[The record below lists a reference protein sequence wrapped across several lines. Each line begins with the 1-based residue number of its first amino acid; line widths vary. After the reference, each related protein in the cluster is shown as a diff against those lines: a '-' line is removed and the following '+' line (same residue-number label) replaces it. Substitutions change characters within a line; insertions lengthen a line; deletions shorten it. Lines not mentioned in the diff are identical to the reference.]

1 MHGEFS
7 IGVSGSGARKLLLP
21 VGLALAAAALAP
33 APICA
38 WGPNAHRLVANK
50 AIDTLPPQLRPWFVA
65 NRSYVSQ
72 HVTDPIDW
80 LKNNPA
86 ERRNQMIQLDKYGRF
101 PFDALPR
108 DYKAAVRK
116 FPKATLEA
124 NGLLPW
130 QIGLYSERLT
140 EAFRN
145 GKWDEARQNAALLAH
160 YVEQAHDPFSTTDN
174 LDGRL
179 AAQTGVQIRFG
190 TAMVDRFALFI
201 YVRPND
207 ASFVSDPTDHAFEAC
222 LAAHGWVE
230 PVLLADRRARHGLPD
245 YTDEYYD
252 RFFNTAGAILIR
264 QLSDASTDVGSYWL
278 TAWTNAGRPAL
289 PAR

>member
-1 MHGEFS
+1 MP
-7 IGVSGSGARKLLLP
+7 GARWNARSALREAILAG
-21 VGLALAAAALAP
+21 GLALGVTIVAP
-33 APICA
+33 APLCA
-38 WGPNAHRLVANK
+38 WGPNGHRLIANK
-50 AIDTLPPQLRPWFVA
+50 AVDTLPPELRPWFEA
-65 NRSYVSQ
+65 NRTYITQ

-80 LKNNPA
+80 LAKNPA
-86 ERRNQMIQLDKYGRF
+86 ERRNQIIELEKYGRF

-116 FPKATLEA
+116 FTKPALEA

-130 QIGLYSERLT
+130 QIGLYSQRLT
-140 EAFRN
+140 EALRS

-179 AAQTGVQIRFG
+179 AGQTGVQIRFG

-207 ASFVSDPTDHAFEAC
+207 AVFVSDPTDHAFQDC

-278 TAWTNAGRPAL
+278 TAWVNAGRPAL
-289 PAR
+289 PSR

>member
-1 MHGEFS
+1 MPGENTDRIACRS
-7 IGVSGSGARKLLLP
+7 ATKALLP
-21 VGLALAAAALAP
+21 VGLAFAAAVLLPAP
-33 APICA
+33 ARA
-38 WGPNAHRLVANK
+38 WGPNGHRLIANK
-50 AIDTLPPQLRPWFVA
+50 AIDTLPPELRPWFEA
-65 NRSYVSQ
+65 NRSYISQ

-80 LKNNPA
+80 LAKYPA
-86 ERRNQMIQLDKYGRF
+86 ERRNQSIQLDKYGRF

-108 DYKAAVRK
+108 DYKAAARK
-116 FPKATLEA
+116 FTKLTIEA

-130 QIGLYSERLT
+130 QIGLYSKRLT
-140 EAFRN
+140 DALHE

-160 YVEQAHDPFSTTDN
+160 YVEQAHDPFSTTEN
-174 LDGRL
+174 LDGHL
-179 AAQTGVQIRFG
+179 AGQTGVQMRFG

-207 ASFVSDPTDHAFEAC
+207 AIFVSDPTDHAFEAC

-230 PVLLADRRARHGLPD
+230 PVLLADRRARRGLPD

-278 TAWTNAGRPAL
+278 TAWINAGRPSL
-289 PAR
+289 PGR

>member
-1 MHGEFS
+1 M
-7 IGVSGSGARKLLLP
+7 GARQALLP
-21 VGLALAAAALAP
+21 AGFALALAALVP
-33 APICA
+33 ATVSA
-38 WGPNAHRLVANK
+38 WGPNGHRLIANK
-50 AIDTLPPQLRPWFVA
+50 AIDTLPPELRPWFDA
-65 NRSYVSQ
+65 NRSYISQ

-80 LKNNPA
+80 LVKNPA

-101 PFDALPR
+101 PFEALPR
-108 DYKAAVRK
+108 DYKAAERK
-116 FPKATLEA
+116 FTKATLDA
-124 NGLLPW
+124 NGVLPW

-174 LDGRL
+174 FDGRL
-179 AAQTGVQIRFG
+179 AGQLGVQFRFD
-190 TAMVDRFALFI
+190 TAAVDRFALFI

-207 ASFVSDPTDHAFEAC
+207 ASMIADPTDHAFEAC
-222 LAAHGWVE
+222 LSAHGWVE
-230 PVLLADRRARHGLPD
+230 PVLLADRRARHGLTD

-252 RFFNTAGAILIR
+252 RFFNTAGAILVR

-289 PAR
+289 PQR